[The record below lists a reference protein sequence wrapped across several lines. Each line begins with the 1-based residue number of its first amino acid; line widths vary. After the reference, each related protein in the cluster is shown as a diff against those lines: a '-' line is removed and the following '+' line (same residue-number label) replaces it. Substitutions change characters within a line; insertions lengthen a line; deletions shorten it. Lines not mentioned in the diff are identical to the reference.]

1 MCSAFY
7 NVVQTMRAAD
17 GTGGHIQVLRRQPQ
31 CHGKIMPS
39 NQQMNIVLSTL
50 LDGATV
56 SGNEHAFVCQLW
68 QHAHDGI
75 ATWPG
80 EYEHRETGRVR
91 DDFRGGEEENCQG
104 SKARNSAYVP
114 AFSSTLFIQV
124 AMRHYSSHD
133 KQPYTDESDNI
144 VPL

>member
-1 MCSAFY
+1 MSYATSRVNCCVLGILQY
-7 NVVQTMRAAD
+7 VVQTMRAAD

-31 CHGKIMPS
+31 CHGEIMPS
-39 NQQMNIVLSTL
+39 NQQMNIVLSPL

-80 EYEHRETGRVR
+80 EYEHREAGRVR

-114 AFSSTLFIQV
+114 AFC
-124 AMRHYSSHD
+124 
-133 KQPYTDESDNI
+133 
-144 VPL
+144 